1 MVVTDYVGMGTPGV
15 HTYMNRLDQAH
26 AMIDAARAARE
37 LVTGPNAAEGAQSP
51 RGKQGFGKVAFY
63 GHSQGGGASAAA
75 LEEVAGYAPDL
86 TVAAGYASAP
96 PADLD
101 AVQRNIDGSDL
112 VGAIGFTI
120 NGLLERYPHLRPL
133 LDQYLSA
140 KGQDTLQRLSG
151 MCTGEITDEFGYQR
165 TNQWTKS
172 GESLD
177 ELLKTMPEAQA
188 ATADQYIGNGKPAAL
203 VMIVS
208 GRYDQ
213 NVEYKQGRDLA
224 QHWRD
229 HGGDVTY
236 RDDILPPI
244 GEYNH
249 FAQAVSGGAFGM
261 PFIMSKFWQA
271 G

>member
-1 MVVTDYVGMGTPGV
+1 MD
-15 HTYMNRLDQAH
+15 
-26 AMIDAARAARE
+26 
-37 LVTGPNAAEGAQSP
+37 
-51 RGKQGFGKVAFY
+51 
-63 GHSQGGGASAAA
+63 
-75 LEEVAGYAPDL
+75 EV
-86 TVAAGYASAP
+86 
-96 PADLD
+96 
-101 AVQRNIDGSDL
+101 R
-112 VGAIGFTI
+112 
-120 NGLLERYPHLRPL
+120 
-133 LDQYLSA
+133 
-140 KGQDTLQRLSG
+140 
-151 MCTGEITDEFGYQR
+151 
-165 TNQWTKS
+165 
-172 GESLD
+172 ESLD

-188 ATADQYIGNGKPAAL
+188 AMADQYIGNEKPAAP